1 MLYDLKGSFLS
12 LKHLPFPA
20 INKKK
25 KSGDAE
31 IDLELKKAF
40 PKTYSRK
47 MRSRRENELVQ
58 NMTAY

>member
-12 LKHLPFPA
+12 LKHLHPPA
-20 INKKK
+20 IKK